1 MHIPYR
7 EAKNE
12 LRMHRLSRGFIW
24 AAAMIAGC
32 LYPTLALGQTN
43 STWNGGTGNWSNALN
58 WNDGVPNGNYNA
70 LITPAGSSVTLD
82 INAMIDN
89 LTLNTGDNLGIGS
102 GNSLTFQA
110 SGGSAIYNSGTI
122 TLASGGSIFIGAGS
136 SLVLESACDGGICG
150 GQLVMAGGSI
160 SGATGAE
167 SMTNYVT
174 SEMNGY
180 GTISSVGFTNYGSL
194 TVTGGTLTVNPNSQ
208 GFNNDG
214 SVQINVGATLK
225 INGML
230 LQGYPNNNSELFMNG
245 GTLIANG
252 GFSNGYLNV
261 TQINDGSS
269 VTVTGDLNNAGYI
282 ELSQST
288 MTINGNATN
297 VAGDNFAVI
306 YASNGST
313 LDIKGTVTQQL
324 GIDNE
329 FDIAGSSAVNIGGSF
344 INYGESDVGSGGVGV
359 GTGSTLTVHKDFIDT
374 AGMILASSGSVLDV
388 GHNLVIRDYAA
399 FGILSLS
406 KGSIVTVGGTLL
418 NSLGQVLIDS
428 TSVLNADSGYQ
439 QMGGNRLYYGYGSSA
454 TPGNTVVDGV
464 LNVGGTGVNIHGG
477 TLSGTGVINGNVT
490 TSGRLIA
497 GDEPAPG
504 TLTIHG
510 NYTQMPGAS
519 LVDPIAS
526 FGDSSMLEVTGAADL
541 FGGVLDIE
549 LLNGFVPTAG
559 ETFEVMSYGS
569 LDGTFTRVN
578 GRRIDNSLFFDVEYG
593 PHDITLVVMDPP
605 SPAPTP
611 EGSTFL
617 LFGTGLVFLISISR
631 RFSL

>member
-1 MHIPYR
+1 MHTPLFGIR
-7 EAKNE
+7 NE
-12 LRMHRLSRGFIW
+12 LRTRKFSGGFLSVAVLI
-24 AAAMIAGC
+24 AAC
-32 LYPTLALGQTN
+32 LCPALAFGQTN

-70 LITPAGSSVTLD
+70 LITSAGSSVTLD
-82 INAMIDN
+82 INATIDN

-102 GNSLTFQA
+102 GNTLTFQA
-110 SGGSAIYNSGTI
+110 SGGSTINNSGTI
-122 TLASGGSIFIGAGS
+122 TLASSGSISIGAGS
-136 SLVLESACDGGICG
+136 SLVLDG
-150 GQLVMAGGSI
+150 GQLVMSGGSI

-167 SMTNYVT
+167 SMTNYVG
-174 SEMNGY
+174 SEITGY
-180 GTISSVGFTNYGSL
+180 GTISSVGFTNDWSI
-194 TVTGGTLTVNPNSQ
+194 TVTGGTLTVNPNTQ

-245 GTLIANG
+245 GTLIATG

-261 TQINDGSS
+261 TNINDGSS

-297 VAGDNFAVI
+297 LNGDNFALF

-313 LDIKGTVTQQL
+313 LDIKGTVTQQE

-329 FDIAGSSAVNIGGSF
+329 FDIAGGSAVNIGGSF
-344 INYGESDVGSGGVGV
+344 KDYGFSSVGSGGVGI
-359 GTGSTLTVHKDFIDT
+359 GTGSILTVHKDFDDT
-374 AGMILASSGSVLDV
+374 GGVISVLGGSVLNV
-388 GHNLVIRDYAA
+388 GRNFNIRNADDNDL
-399 FGILSLS
+399 GILNVTGGSVTTVEGSL
-406 KGSIVTVGGTLL
+406 I
-418 NSLGQVLIDS
+418 NSFGEVLIDN
-428 TSVLNADSGYQ
+428 TSVLNAESGYQ
-439 QMGGNRLYYGYGSSA
+439 VSGGNPTYFGRPFHFGS
-454 TPGNTVVDGV
+454 TVVDGV
-464 LNVGGTGVNIHGG
+464 LNVWGTGVNIHGG

-510 NYTQMPGAS
+510 NYTQIPGAS

-541 FGGVLDIE
+541 FGGVLDID

-569 LDGTFTRVN
+569 LDGAFTRVN
-578 GRRIDNSLFFDVEYG
+578 GRRIDSSLFFDVEYG

-605 SPAPTP
+605 SPSPTP

-617 LFGTGLVFLISISR
+617 LFGTGLVLLISILR

>member
-1 MHIPYR
+1 MHTPHF
-7 EAKNE
+7 EVKNE
-12 LRMHRLSRGFIW
+12 LRTRKLSRRFILAV
-24 AAAMIAGC
+24 AAIAAC
-32 LYPTLALGQTN
+32 LWPTLALGQTN
-43 STWNGGTGNWSNALN
+43 SAWNGGTGDWSNPLN

-82 INAMIDN
+82 INATIDN

-102 GNSLTFQA
+102 GNTLTFQA
-110 SGGSAIYNSGTI
+110 SGGSTINNSGTI
-122 TLASGGSIFIGAGS
+122 TLASSGSISIGAGS
-136 SLVLESACDGGICG
+136 SLVLDG
-150 GQLVMAGGSI
+150 GQLVMSGGSI
-160 SGATGAE
+160 SGATSAE
-167 SMTNYVT
+167 SMTNYYTGEVT
-174 SEMNGY
+174 GY
-180 GTISSVGFTNYGSL
+180 GTISSVGFTNDGSL
-194 TVTGGTLTVNPNSQ
+194 TVAGGTLNIKTNSQ
-208 GFNNDG
+208 GFDNNGFIQIDAG
-214 SVQINVGATLK
+214 STLK
-225 INGML
+225 ITGGPVESN
-230 LQGYPNNNSELFMNG
+230 PDDNSSLVMNG
-245 GTLIANG
+245 ASLVTL
-252 GFSNGYLNV
+252 GFFNGYLNL
-261 TQINDGSS
+261 TRIDNGSTA
-269 VTVTGDLNNAGYI
+269 VVNGNLNNQGSI

-297 VAGDNFAVI
+297 LNGDNFALF

-313 LDIKGTVTQQL
+313 LDIKGTVTQQE

-329 FDIAGSSAVNIGGSF
+329 FDIAGGSAVNIGGSF
-344 INYGESDVGSGGVGV
+344 INYGESDVGSGGVGI

-374 AGMILASSGSVLDV
+374 AGMISASGGSVLDV

-406 KGSIVTVGGTLL
+406 KGSIVTVGGTLF

-490 TSGRLIA
+490 MGGRLIP

-510 NYTQMPGAS
+510 KYTQMPGAT
-519 LVDPIAS
+519 LIDPIAS
-526 FGDSSMLEVTGAADL
+526 LGESSMLEVTGAADL
-541 FGGVLDIE
+541 FGGVLDID

-569 LDGTFTRVN
+569 LDGAFTRVN
-578 GRRIDNSLFFDVEYG
+578 GRRIDSSLFFDVEYG

-605 SPAPTP
+605 SPSPTP

-617 LFGTGLVFLISISR
+617 LFGTGLVLLISISR